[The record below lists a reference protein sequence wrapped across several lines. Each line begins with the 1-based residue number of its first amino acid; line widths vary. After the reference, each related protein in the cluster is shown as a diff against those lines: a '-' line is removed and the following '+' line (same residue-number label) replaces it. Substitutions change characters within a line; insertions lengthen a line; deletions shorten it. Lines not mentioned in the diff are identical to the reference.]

1 MSIGSDP
8 VHFPV
13 PIRDMFLTQSCL
25 KRKARGTQALESLK
39 WTSSLLLG
47 ISGAIDIPYGWF
59 FVAGYAS
66 YIWYVMGVVYIAIG
80 GMFALNF
87 RPKII
92 QPLALGFTLFLLS
105 AWVTGGYRDL
115 VAYADKAVEVLLVVN
130 LFLLIQR
137 TWPSS
142 VIRDA

>member
-1 MSIGSDP
+1 M
-8 VHFPV
+8 
-13 PIRDMFLTQSCL
+13 
-25 KRKARGTQALESLK
+25 ESLK

-115 VAYADKAVEVLLVVN
+115 VAYAGKAVEVILVVN

-142 VIRDA
+142 VIRSA